1 MISIFVGT
9 VVCGGLLFHLHGS
22 VAQVADADLSSGRL
36 SSGRLS
42 SGRLLEFAAVVR
54 VFISGYYC
62 SAPPVATLH
71 QNPLRNPDLVAEG
84 DVLQSER
91 GEVFQQ

>member
-22 VAQVADADLSSGRL
+22 VAQVADAD
-36 SSGRLS
+36 LS